1 MQTFFSGCLIF
12 DKPMW
17 DEEKGTLLHSKWA
30 KLRRSGMLLVTGT
43 KLGLHDIQA
52 LAAILSPVTPLA
64 QPHIPPASR

>member
-43 KLGLHDIQA
+43 KLGCTIFKLLLPYYLQ
-52 LAAILSPVTPLA
+52 
-64 QPHIPPASR
+64 